1 MAKKVDKIIIDT
13 NLWISF
19 LITKDFKKLDSR
31 IKGGKVRIIFSLD
44 SIEEFLTVADRPKFK
59 KYFSRLDIDKLI
71 DLFDVYGEIV
81 SVTSNVNLCRDP
93 KDNFLLS
100 LAKDSKTNYLI
111 TGDKDLLDVKSFEV
125 TKILTM
131 TDYLMK
137 IK

>member
-1 MAKKVDKIIIDT
+1 MVKKVDKIIIDT

>member
-111 TGDKDLLDVKSFEV
+111 TGDKDLLDVKAFEV

>member
-1 MAKKVDKIIIDT
+1 M
-13 NLWISF
+13 
-19 LITKDFKKLDSR
+19 
-31 IKGGKVRIIFSLD
+31 
-44 SIEEFLTVADRPKFK
+44 
-59 KYFSRLDIDKLI
+59 DIDKLI

>member
-81 SVTSNVNLCRDP
+81 SVTSNVNLFRDP